1 MRISFII
8 VGLLSLTA
16 FRSSAQSKAVASHDD
31 VNPAPYISKQSA
43 QMQHVMVKLI
53 IESGSAFKKIKGDK
67 VVRRDAKA
75 VYYPVMLASIAPD
88 ADELGA
94 MMTTDDNIVEVGGG
108 TFYIASY
115 TDDPQSEFSLRSFAE
130 DAFSKMPYC
139 KEDKAFVFTIQSE
152 KTAKPEELKTIVLL
166 LNGKRVG
173 IYNDYLKAGK
183 SAIILGLGI

>member
-1 MRISFII
+1 MKHLIIST
-8 VGLLSLTA
+8 LLFLAA
-16 FRSSAQSKAVASHDD
+16 FPASAQTKAIAHYDNVDPS
-31 VNPAPYISKQSA
+31 PYISKQSA

-53 IESGSAFKKIKGDK
+53 IESGTAFKKIKGSK
-67 VVRRDAKA
+67 EVRRDAKA
-75 VYYPVMLASIAPD
+75 VYYPAMLASIAPD

-108 TFYIASY
+108 TFYVASY
-115 TDDPQSEFSLRSFAE
+115 TDDPHSEFSLRSFAE

-139 KEDKAFVFTIQSE
+139 KGDKAFVFTTQAE
-152 KTAKPEELKTIVLL
+152 KTANPDELKTTVLL

-183 SAIILGLGI
+183 SAIILGFGL